1 LKNSLK
7 ADINKVI
14 VDQRWEEMKIYKT
27 EYVTGDGT
35 LLKFTTVLST
45 LKSNFDI
52 PFSIRTEKEAHIFLC
67 DGEDP
72 HESNCYWIMLQ
83 AFSGDETAIRKC
95 SKGFVPKISNKWP
108 QGECKMK
115 QANIVHPD
123 FPRFLNSTLW
133 THLKLTKRA
142 ETLRLLQ
149 KNGYRSRKIIEFS
162 DKQELFN
169 VTHMI
174 IHSKMVNALWKI
186 HQVEFIYTNEET
198 DKIQLGTSFSPT
210 ENYLC
215 VSMYL
220 LMCDSCKVKLTLLDV
235 DSNVNVIEQ
244 DFSQLVSSEWRE
256 IKLISE
262 NKLYQYN
269 NFKLLVSTVGG
280 SRDQRFWAIDRVR
293 LCQKKEFRM
302 IGLSEKETCQLMSDD
317 NKIIT
322 FRDSLQVSESECP
335 ENTIGEFC
343 VPCQWIYKKCE
354 LIKICNNDKC
364 VCSSGYN
371 AWNTYCYQCQNG
383 WYGHGCKKSCGNC
396 YYLSCNKIDG
406 TCSPCANG
414 FSGARCDIPPSIIFT
429 NPPEISDVKYTEA
442 TVQVTDFTFDSTS
455 YNEPPYAYTIQYK
468 VATNQN
474 SKWITYNST
483 YLLNEYHS
491 IVINNLEADT
501 KYFVRGVIITNNGNV
516 QVGSYL
522 KFKEFTTNCQ
532 EISLENIEIKS
543 SNTTAFVFLK
553 TPVNFIT
560 SHLTKSKL

>member
-1 LKNSLK
+1 MFQKSLLYGTLMICLAKSKSEYDFFITKKYDNMNYFCVTNTTYALSWIATKVDEILEQESTFIPKTNDNFFDCRIENDPTTKNHFIKGPWKLKNSLE
-7 ADINKVI
+7 ANLNEVI
-14 VDQRWEEMKIYKT
+14 VDQRWEEMKIYRT
-27 EYVTGDGT
+27 EYVTGKRIP
-35 LLKFTTVLST
+35 LKFTTVLST

-72 HESNCYWIMLQ
+72 HESNCYWFMLQ
-83 AFSGDETAIRKC
+83 AFSGSGTAIRKC
-95 SKGFVPKISNKWP
+95 SKKCIPKINNKWP
-108 QGECKMK
+108 QDECKK
-115 QANIVHPD
+115 TQANISHPV
-123 FPRFLNSTLW
+123 FPIFLKGTQW
-133 THLKLTKRA
+133 THYKLTKTGQ
-142 ETLRLLQ
+142 TLRLLQ
-149 KNGYRSRKIIEFS
+149 KNGKNSRTIIEFF
-162 DKQELFN
+162 DKQELIN
-169 VTHMI
+169 VTYMI

-198 DKIQLGTSFSPT
+198 NKIQLGTTFSPT

-343 VPCQWIYKKCE
+343 VPCQWIYTKCE
-354 LIKICNNDKC
+354 LIKNCNNDKC

-474 SKWITYNST
+474 SK
-483 YLLNEYHS
+483 
-491 IVINNLEADT
+491 
-501 KYFVRGVIITNNGNV
+501 
-516 QVGSYL
+516 
-522 KFKEFTTNCQ
+522 
-532 EISLENIEIKS
+532 
-543 SNTTAFVFLK
+543 
-553 TPVNFIT
+553 
-560 SHLTKSKL
+560 